1 MHYTSVI
8 MEEKEY
14 ECFSNKE
21 WRQTT
26 REFRTI
32 YCKFLRWDVFK
43 GRDGRRI
50 FVISLASPEEGI
62 IAQSF
67 LDDVEALKKLRSAL
81 NELLEPDDVMYC

>member
-1 MHYTSVI
+1 
-8 MEEKEY
+8 MEGFEFIQKERW
-14 ECFSNKE
+14 EQE
-21 WRQTT
+21 V

-32 YCKFLRWDVFK
+32 YCKFLRWDVFR